1 MGCGLGVLL
10 KGWGEMGE
18 SGRAL
23 PDTPP
28 FRGFRGNLWK
38 PGSENPDPGHPE
50 LVVVLVRKSGSL
62 RLRRGLL

>member
-1 MGCGLGVLL
+1 
-10 KGWGEMGE
+10 MGE